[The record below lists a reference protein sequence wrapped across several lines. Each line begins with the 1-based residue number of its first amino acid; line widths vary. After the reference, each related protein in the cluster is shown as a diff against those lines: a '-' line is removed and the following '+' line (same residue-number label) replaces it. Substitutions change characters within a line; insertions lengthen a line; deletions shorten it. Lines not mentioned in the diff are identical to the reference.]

1 MKVII
6 FGSSGQ
12 DGIYLTDYLKKLAI
26 DVIGVSRSEGQIIG
40 SVSDFKLVSDLI
52 EEHKPDFIFH
62 FAAISTTRH
71 DVLFDN
77 HEAISTGTLNILEAV
92 RVHSPNSKVF
102 LSGSAL
108 QFKNTG
114 LPINEVAAFDASSA
128 YSVARIHSVYAGRY
142 YKKAFNIKI
151 YVGYFFNHDSPL
163 RSVQHINQKIISVVN
178 RIAKGSK
185 EKLEL
190 GNIDVRKEFSYAGDV
205 VEAIWKLVNQDIIF
219 EAVIGSGKAYSIKE
233 FTDYCFKKINKD
245 YRDYLVIKQGFSPEY
260 DVLVS
265 DPKLIKSTGWEPNV
279 DFYKLAEL
287 MMESY
292 DTDC

>member
-114 LPINEVAAFDASSA
+114 LPINEVAAFDASIA
-128 YSVARIHSVYAGRY
+128 YSVARIH
-142 YKKAFNIKI
+142 
-151 YVGYFFNHDSPL
+151 
-163 RSVQHINQKIISVVN
+163 
-178 RIAKGSK
+178 
-185 EKLEL
+185 
-190 GNIDVRKEFSYAGDV
+190 
-205 VEAIWKLVNQDIIF
+205 
-219 EAVIGSGKAYSIKE
+219 
-233 FTDYCFKKINKD
+233 
-245 YRDYLVIKQGFSPEY
+245 
-260 DVLVS
+260 
-265 DPKLIKSTGWEPNV
+265 
-279 DFYKLAEL
+279 
-287 MMESY
+287 
-292 DTDC
+292 